1 MILFFPE
8 KKKNQGE
15 IMKTLRGAKNS
26 TVKLGVQRGNS
37 PELLY
42 FDVTRGDVPV
52 NSVDVSYEAAKG
64 IGYIK
69 VSKFARNTYNEF
81 ITRSPS

>member
-1 MILFFPE
+1 
-8 KKKNQGE
+8 
-15 IMKTLRGAKNS
+15 MKTLQGRKEQYGETRRTARE
-26 TVKLGVQRGNS
+26 L

-81 ITRSPS
+81 ITAIAKLKQAGCTSFVIDLRG